1 MFYTVFAKF
10 LKYFGKNHGKQIALM
25 AIYTALTSFFE
36 FASVAIIL
44 PFLIMIIDPS
54 MMMNN
59 FFLKF
64 AINFFHLKNPQE
76 VFKFS
81 AIILVAGIIAK
92 NIYGI
97 FIMYWQNKLLKE
109 WAFDIKLMF
118 MRMYLFAPYEQ
129 NIKFPDSE
137 RFFQISEI
145 VDNVFTQ
152 FVFRV
157 IVFTTNTIV
166 VSLIFLWMIYL
177 LPKYTILAAIFFV
190 VSASLQNRIIF
201 KKAKEYADERY
212 KIQNSE
218 YCTLL
223 SSLRC
228 LKEIKITSSEKF
240 FYNLYKKIIARLVPL
255 NEKINLLPIIPQYIM
270 EIIFVLTII
279 ILCCAIFLE
288 YGMNKEQILLSFG
301 IIAIG
306 LFRILPLMNKSQVC
320 INYMDMYRE
329 YPQQIFELYDSFKE
343 YEDYMNISTQERI
356 TFEKYIEVKD
366 LSYSYDKKHIV
377 ISDINFKINKGE
389 YIGIIGISG
398 SGKTTLT
405 DCLTG
410 LLLAEGSVS
419 VDGIKI
425 TAENIKPY
433 QNIIGYVS
441 QNTNTVQGN
450 LLTNV
455 AWGISNRKVNEEKVI
470 SALEEAKLYE
480 QIEKMPK
487 KLNTVI
493 NADGTGLS
501 QGQIQ
506 RIGIAR
512 AFYRNPEILIFDEA
526 TSSLDVKTENEIM
539 DILADKKG
547 KITLI
552 AVSHRLSTLKLC
564 DRIIYIDKG
573 KIVDINTF
581 SELIKKY
588 PKFAE
593 FVELSKIEDEK

>member
-1 MFYTVFAKF
+1 MFYSVFAKF

-25 AIYTALTSFFE
+25 AVYTALTSFFE
-36 FASVAIIL
+36 FASVAVVL
-44 PFLIMIIDPS
+44 PFLIMLIDPS

-59 FFLKF
+59 FFLKI
-64 AINFFHLKNPQE
+64 AINLFHLQNPQE

-81 AIILVAGIIAK
+81 AIVLVVAIIAK

-97 FIMYWQNKLLKE
+97 FIMYWQNRLLKE

-118 MRMYLFAPYEQ
+118 MRMYLFSPFEQ
-129 NIKFPDSE
+129 NVKCPDSE

-145 VDNVFTQ
+145 VDNVFNN

-166 VSLIFLWMIYL
+166 VTLIFLWMIYL

-190 VSASLQNRIIF
+190 ASASLQNRMIF
-201 KKAKEYADERY
+201 RKAKEYADERY
-212 KIQNSE
+212 KIQNSD
-218 YCTLL
+218 YSTLL

-240 FYNLYKKIIARLVPL
+240 FYNLYKKIVARLVPL
-255 NEKINLLPIIPQYIM
+255 NEKINLLPIIPQYLM
-270 EIIFVLTII
+270 EIIFVITII

-301 IIAIG
+301 IIVIG

-329 YPQQIFELYDSFKE
+329 YPQQVFELYDSFKE
-343 YEDYMNISTQERI
+343 YEDYINVDTKDRMH
-356 TFEKYIEVKD
+356 FEKYIEVKD
-366 LSYSYDKKHIV
+366 LSYSYDKEHIV

-410 LLLAEGSVS
+410 LLLGKGSIE

-425 TAENIKPY
+425 TPENIKSY

-441 QNTNTVQGN
+441 QSTNTVQGN
-450 LLTNV
+450 LFTNV
-455 AWGISNRKVNEEKVI
+455 AWGISSRNVDAEKVI

-480 QIEKMPK
+480 QIEKMPN

-547 KITLI
+547 KITMI

-564 DRIIYIDKG
+564 DRLIYMEKG
-573 KIVDINTF
+573 KIVDVDTF
-581 SELIKKY
+581 SALTRKY

-593 FVELSKIEDEK
+593 FVELSKIQDEK